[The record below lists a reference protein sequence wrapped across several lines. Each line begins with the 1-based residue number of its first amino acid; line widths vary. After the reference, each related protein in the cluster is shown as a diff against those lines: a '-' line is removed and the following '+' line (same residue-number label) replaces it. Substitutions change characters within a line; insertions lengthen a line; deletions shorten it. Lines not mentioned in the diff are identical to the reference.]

1 MWSLAQPLL
10 LHTPLMLHP
19 NVLILI
25 FLSYFPFQAQSIP
38 EARKYFFRGLVMPF
52 QVNNIDVTVA
62 ANAVYG
68 LTASVLTGLLPASVL
83 DPAKDPLI
91 AVRPLTIAVCAIA
104 QVVIT
109 RKAPGAI
116 YHGRFR
122 FGLLLVIH
130 VTSVEG

>member
-1 MWSLAQPLL
+1 MYACVWSLAQPFLL
-10 LHTPLMLHP
+10 YTPLMLHP
-19 NVLILI
+19 NVLISV

-52 QVNNIDVTVA
+52 QANNIDVTVA

-91 AVRPLTIAVCAIA
+91 AVRPPTSRVCTCAGCNYS
-104 QVVIT
+104 QGT
-109 RKAPGAI
+109 
-116 YHGRFR
+116 
-122 FGLLLVIH
+122 
-130 VTSVEG
+130 